1 MKRHRHRERQPG
13 VIQFRRRS
21 REGRRLADG
30 LQCQPVEHELAA
42 RAGNFA
48 RDERALAVD
57 AEADGDGAGSG
68 CPAGAGGEDAVPELR
83 AIGVGGTSAGFGSG
97 RTIDGLLTG
106 GEPCGAIGKGA
117 GFFSGAGRVGARL
130 GLSTGGA
137 FDGGGGGAVF
147 CGLGVIEIDTSAG

>member
-68 CPAGAGGEDAVPELR
+68 CPAGAGGEDAVPELL
-83 AIGVGGTSAGFGSG
+83 AIGVEAVGGRF
-97 RTIDGLLTG
+97 RTV
-106 GEPCGAIGKGA
+106 
-117 GFFSGAGRVGARL
+117 R
-130 GLSTGGA
+130 
-137 FDGGGGGAVF
+137 
-147 CGLGVIEIDTSAG
+147 